1 MVINFMQAIANKRMG
16 EIRMEVKGYLMMV
29 LSLILVCGLLITGCG
44 SNGKEITEAPAEKIE
59 VNIFQ
64 FKVEVKDALESAA
77 KKYMA
82 ENPNVELKIQ
92 TVGGGDDYGAAL
104 RSKFASGNEPTIF
117 NVGGPQDVADWK
129 NKLEDLSDQSW
140 VDLAYNGVLDGVTVD
155 GKVFGLPFNQEGYGF
170 IYNKSIFKE
179 AGIDAGAI
187 KSYAEL
193 KAAVKKLDSQKEELG
208 LKSVFAFPAK
218 ETWVTGLHLS
228 NAALSNEF
236 GNVLKAYQA
245 KEVDFKYGEGLKKL
259 VDLQANYA
267 HQPDGTK
274 GSLNAVDY
282 ATQVEELFSL
292 EQVAIIQ
299 QGNWAYGS
307 IAGIDKQVAQN
318 TGFLPMPVVGAK
330 EDSIPVGIPMYW
342 AVNNAKSEEVKNV
355 AKDFLN
361 WLYTSEAGKKIVI
374 NDFGFI
380 PALKGYEGPELEP
393 SDPLA
398 RDILKYS
405 NQERTMPWVFMGYP
419 SGWGMNVLGTNI
431 QSYLAGDMTWDELVK
446 DSQNKWA
453 ESRQE

>member
-1 MVINFMQAIANKRMG
+1 MKSKGKLMVI
-16 EIRMEVKGYLMMV
+16 
-29 LSLILVCGLLITGCG
+29 LSLVLVFGLLITGCG
-44 SNGKEITEAPAEKIE
+44 ADDTKSTTENSSDENSAAKVK

-64 FKVEVKDALESAA
+64 FKVEVKDALEDAA
-77 KKYMA
+77 EKYMA

-104 RSKFASGNEPTIF
+104 RSKFASGNEPAVF

-155 GKVFGLPFNQEGYGF
+155 DKVFGLPFNQEGYGF
-170 IYNKSIFKE
+170 IYNKSIFKK
-179 AGIDAGAI
+179 AGIEAESI

-193 KAAVKKLDSQKEELG
+193 KAAVEKLDSQKEELG

-236 GNVLKAYQA
+236 ENVLKAYES

-259 VDLQANYA
+259 IDLQADYA
-267 HQPDGTK
+267 YKPDGTK

-318 TGFLPMPVVGAK
+318 VGFLPMPVVGST

-342 AVNNAKSEEVKNV
+342 AVNNAKSKEVKDA
-355 AKDFLN
+355 AKDFLS
-361 WLYTSEAGKKIVI
+361 WLYTSEQGKKIVI

-380 PALKGYEGPELEP
+380 PALRGYEGPELEP

-405 NQERTMPWVFMGYP
+405 NQDRTMPWVFMGYP

-431 QSYLAGDMTWDELVK
+431 QSYLAGDMTWDQLVK
-446 DSQNKWA
+446 DSQKEWA
-453 ESRQE
+453 KAREE

>member
-1 MVINFMQAIANKRMG
+1 MRF
-16 EIRMEVKGYLMMV
+16 KGKITIV
-29 LSLILVCGLLITGCG
+29 LSLMLVFGLLITGCG
-44 SNGKEITEAPAEKIE
+44 SDGNQAGDSSAEKSSDKSAE
-59 VNIFQ
+59 KVKVNIFQ
-64 FKVEVKDALESAA
+64 FKVEVKDALEDAA
-77 KKYMA
+77 EKYMA
-82 ENPNVELKIQ
+82 ENPNVELNIQ

-104 RSKFASGNEPTIF
+104 RSKFASGNEPAIF

-129 NKLEDLSDQSW
+129 DKLEDLSDQSW
-140 VDLAYNGVLDGVTVD
+140 VDLAYSGVLDGVTVD
-155 GKVFGLPFNQEGYGF
+155 GEIYGLPFNQEGYGF
-170 IYNKSIFKE
+170 IYNKAIFEK
-179 AGIDAGAI
+179 AGIDADAI
-187 KSYAEL
+187 KSYADL
-193 KAAVKKLDSQKEELG
+193 KAAVKELDNKKEELG
-208 LKSVFAFPAK
+208 LKAVFAFPAK

-236 GNVLKAYQA
+236 GNVLKAYDA
-245 KEVDFKYGEGLKKL
+245 PKVDFEYGQGLKKL

-267 HQPDGTK
+267 YKPDGTK

-307 IAGIDKQVAQN
+307 IAGIDKEVAQN

-342 AVNNAKSEEVKNV
+342 AVNNAKDEKVKDA
-355 AKDFLN
+355 AKDFLS
-361 WLYTSEAGKKIVI
+361 WLYTSEQGKKIVI

-380 PALKGYEGPELEP
+380 PALKGYEGSELEP

-405 NQERTMPWVFMGYP
+405 NQDRTMPWVFMGYP

-446 DSQNKWA
+446 DSQKEWA
-453 ESRQE
+453 KAREE